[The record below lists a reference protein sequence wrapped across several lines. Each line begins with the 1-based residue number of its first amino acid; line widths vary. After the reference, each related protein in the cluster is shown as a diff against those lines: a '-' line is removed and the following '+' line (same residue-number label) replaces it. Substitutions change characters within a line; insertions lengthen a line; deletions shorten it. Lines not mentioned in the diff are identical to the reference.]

1 MKNTDLISRDAVMS
15 LIQSKLADG
24 TVKVNNEAMVG
35 GHELLDEVSDLPSAY
50 DMQAVKETL
59 DAVRSLAEK
68 HAKRMSMEVV
78 ASEKT
83 PWFKNRVY
91 LKAVGTH
98 ELERIIMSVQEQAE
112 VAMKI
117 PSMAEKIHD
126 EFLVKGKETVSFT
139 LGNKKELVAD
149 VIYDEDEEIY
159 ICFTVRDI
167 ISLNEYATKKIDYA
181 SSVDNIQSA
190 LEDFLLY
197 RNKHSVEEKNPDAL
211 EDDFMENER
220 G

>member
-1 MKNTDLISRDAVMS
+1 MTNKDLISRDAVMN

-24 TVKVNNEAMVG
+24 VIEINDETIVDG
-35 GHELLDEVSDLPSAY
+35 YELLDEISDLPSVY
-50 DMQAVKETL
+50 DVQAVKETL
-59 DAVRSLAEK
+59 EAVRSLAEK
-68 HAKRMSMEVV
+68 HAKKMSMEVV

-83 PWFKNRVY
+83 PWLKNRVY

-117 PSMAEKIHD
+117 PSMSEKIHE
-126 EFLVKGKETVSFT
+126 EFLVKGNETVSFT

-149 VIYDEDEEIY
+149 VIYEEDEEIY
-159 ICFTVRDI
+159 LCFTVRDI
-167 ISLNEYATKKIDYA
+167 NSLEEYATKKIDYA
-181 SSVDNIQSA
+181 SSVDNIRSA

-197 RNKHSVEEKNPDAL
+197 RDNHSVEEKNQDAL